1 MAILLMLYDVDDN
14 NTDTM
19 YSCSSLCLGFEH
31 KNLKKRMK
39 SNEIRIIDSQKVEQP
54 LNHWT
59 NPEIIWMKDG
69 KHNWMTAGG

>member
-31 KNLKKRMK
+31 KNLKKEWKVMK
-39 SNEIRIIDSQKVEQP
+39 
-54 LNHWT
+54 
-59 NPEIIWMKDG
+59 
-69 KHNWMTAGG
+69 

>member
-1 MAILLMLYDVDDN
+1 
-14 NTDTM
+14 
-19 YSCSSLCLGFEH
+19 
-31 KNLKKRMK
+31 MK

-59 NPEIIWMKDG
+59 NPEIIWMKDE